1 MYLLR
6 AYSHLN
12 IVVYWV
18 ERMLRIAVRSSCN
31 RWQYKSQVRCS
42 STWNWSKSS
51 ATTGSSSSSS
61 SSGDDGF
68 MSVGTERMKEDSLAE
83 GVLKKCQELHGSI
96 MPVNERLRGPLAQH
110 SDKGT
115 SLPFVLLVGNHS
127 SGKSSFINHVL
138 GKDVQTAGVAPTDD
152 CFTVICPGPENSD
165 RDGPALIGDPD
176 MGFAP
181 LRQFGP
187 TLIHHSLLKI
197 RKDLSS
203 NTFMMIDTPGMIDS
217 APGSTDWD
225 RGYDF
230 TNVVKWLAERA
241 DVVCLF
247 FDPDKPGTTG
257 ETLRVL
263 TNALTGMDH
272 KLLIVLNKADQFQ
285 RMHDFARAYG
295 SLCWNLSKVIPR
307 KDLPRI
313 YTMCLPNNNDTD
325 DTNNNKDNLLIEGLN
340 QTREDVVAEVKKA
353 PKRRLDNVITH
364 LHDSVHL
371 LLMHA
376 RVIQEVQSN
385 YSKAKWSHRIQ
396 ELSFFTAGMGSSSL
410 ATIYLSIPAEYTG
423 GMVGMTI
430 LGVGGLHWFHTRQL
444 EELKTVLTSPQELDN
459 AFQRTHNRQM
469 DEYTASVW
477 QRIKD
482 TVQLSLLQQQDMPS
496 ISQNADIQPL
506 LEILEKDIPSLR
518 RQASPN
524 HFGSSK

>member
-1 MYLLR
+1 
-6 AYSHLN
+6 
-12 IVVYWV
+12 
-18 ERMLRIAVRSSCN
+18 MLRIAVRSGCN
-31 RWQYKSQVRCS
+31 RWQYTSQVRCS

-51 ATTGSSSSSS
+51 TTTGSSSSSS
-61 SSGDDGF
+61 LSSGDDVFVKSSSGR
-68 MSVGTERMKEDSLAE
+68 TREKEDGLAE

-96 MPVNERLRGPLAQH
+96 MPINERLRGPLAQY

-138 GKDVQTAGVAPTDD
+138 GQDVQTAGVAPTDD

-197 RKDLSS
+197 RKDLS
-203 NTFMMIDTPGMIDS
+203 TDAFMMIDTPGMIDS

-313 YTMCLPNNNDTD
+313 YTMCLPNNDHATTSTAAD
-325 DTNNNKDNLLIEGLN
+325 NNNNNNHQKDNLLLEGLN

-376 RVIQEVQSN
+376 KVIQDVQGN
-385 YSKAKWSHRIQ
+385 YSKAKWSHRLQ
-396 ELSFFTAGMGSSSL
+396 ELSFFTAGIGSASL
-410 ATIYLSIPAEYTG
+410 STIYLSIPAEYTG

-444 EELKTVLTSPQELDN
+444 EELGTLLTSPQELDH

-496 ISQNADIQPL
+496 ISKNSDIQPL
-506 LEILEKDIPSLR
+506 LDILEKDIPSLR